1 MASAPLHLIQLK
13 NCQKKAEQ
21 KWGYIFIWL
30 RQISRSMHTPVGS
43 AQHIEEHTKRLIN
56 LKSQREAQ
64 PTADNGPKVI
74 QKKKKI
80 QIIVAK

>member
-1 MASAPLHLIQLK
+1 
-13 NCQKKAEQ
+13 
-21 KWGYIFIWL
+21 
-30 RQISRSMHTPVGS
+30 MHTPVGS

-74 QKKKKI
+74 QKKKNTNNCCEIERIWQRDRPKRNVFKI
-80 QIIVAK
+80 RNSL